1 MNTLASP
8 ETAKVNLPFK
18 TTGHSQQRPDCFH
31 CGLPSIVGLELD
43 EHSFCC
49 PGCRG
54 VYQFLRDARLD
65 SYYQYR
71 DKPSGKPIDA
81 RTELGA
87 SANEAYAAEHRFF
100 DQPEIAKDLLH
111 DGCYY
116 LMLDGLHCVACSWLI
131 EKVLQKQPGVKNVEV
146 NYSLSRAKV
155 DMLEPQLGPGFLLRK
170 VETLGYTA
178 VPYNPTLHER
188 PLLQQENQRL
198 YRVGVAAFST
208 GNIMLFAFALYTG
221 ADQDLGY
228 RDVFHWLSFTLSLPT
243 IFYSAM
249 PFWRGAVTAVR
260 ERTMSG
266 DVTIALGLATTWI
279 YSVYATLTGLDQV
292 YFDTACTFVFVLLV
306 ARLLESAARLRS
318 GSILERLLSLNS
330 RTATRKEGDDWV
342 EVSVDK
348 LVAGDLVRVG
358 PGQKIPAD
366 GKIRMGTAY
375 VDQSSLTG
383 ESLPRS
389 VAPGEEAFAGSICM
403 DGSLEITL
411 EKTGKATA
419 LNQIAQFLEKSQSS
433 VSPRQ
438 RTIDRVSR
446 YFLLAVLPCAAL
458 AGLMHSWSAAVSVL
472 IITCPCAL
480 GIAGPLVVSVAG
492 GTAASSGVLFRD
504 GRALERL
511 PSVSHV
517 ILDKTGTLTLG
528 QLRLVD
534 WHGQPES
541 LGWATALEQH
551 STHPMARAFLRAWN
565 AAIPDVEEFQS
576 VAGCGICGRVEG
588 KWMRLG
594 SPSYLGLAELSDNSR
609 PGTTTVMLEVDGAM
623 VATFYLADQIRP
635 ESLEVVQAL
644 RRNGLQVSL
653 LSGDQPDCVKEMAE
667 RLGISQWRARCMP
680 LDKVNFVKELQA
692 QGQVVAFVGDGNND
706 APVLGQAD
714 IGFSLSSASELST
727 ETADWLLLRPGL
739 TPVLSAFQ
747 LAKLAQRVLA
757 TNIRLAVGYN
767 CLTIPVAS
775 MGLVTPLIAAVAM
788 PISSLFVVGNS
799 LRVAYFSGKGVTN
812 GSSNSSNSSSDWAV
826 GSGPEPVHLG
836 SPASAV

>member
-1 MNTLASP
+1 MNTLAGAEPPQFLARSDKLQ
-8 ETAKVNLPFK
+8 AV
-18 TTGHSQQRPDCFH
+18 SQSQARANCFH
-31 CGLPSIVGLELD
+31 CGLPSVAGLECD
-43 EHSFCC
+43 EYGFCC

-71 DKPSGKPIDA
+71 EAPSGKPIDDNFSVS
-81 RTELGA
+81 GCA
-87 SANEAYAAEHRFF
+87 SQAEHRFF

-111 DGCYY
+111 QGCYY

-131 EKVLQKQPGVKNVEV
+131 EKVLQKQPGVQNVEV

-155 DMLEPQLGPGFLLRK
+155 DMADQGIGPGYLLKK
-170 VETLGYTA
+170 VAALGYTA
-178 VPYNPTLHER
+178 IPYNPTLHER

-228 RDVFHWLSFTLSLPT
+228 RDVFHWLSLALSIPT

-249 PFWRGAVTAVR
+249 PFWRGAITAIR

-266 DVTIALGLATTWI
+266 DVTIALGLASTWL
-279 YSVYATLTGLDQV
+279 YSVYATVAGQEQV

-306 ARLLESAARLRS
+306 ARLLESAARVRS
-318 GSILERLLSLNS
+318 GSILERLLALNS
-330 RTATRKEGDDWV
+330 RTATRKEGDEWV
-342 EVSVDK
+342 EVAVEK
-348 LVAGDLVRVG
+348 LEVGDLVQVG

-366 GKIRMGTAY
+366 GKIVTGTAY

-403 DGSLEITL
+403 DGSLHIML
-411 EKTGKATA
+411 EKTGASTA

-433 VSPRQ
+433 MSPRQ
-438 RTIDRVSR
+438 RKIDRVSR
-446 YFLLAVLPCAAL
+446 YFLMAVLPCAAI
-458 AGLMHSWSAAVSVL
+458 AGLTQSWSAAVSVL

-480 GIAGPLVVSVAG
+480 GIAAPLVVSVAG
-492 GTAASSGVLFRD
+492 GTAATCGVLFRD
-504 GRALERL
+504 GQALECL
-511 PSVSHV
+511 PTVNHV
-517 ILDKTGTLTLG
+517 VLDKTGTLTLG

-534 WHGQPES
+534 WHGLPES

-565 AAIPDVEEFQS
+565 GPIAEVSDFQS
-576 VAGCGICGRVEG
+576 VAGCGLCGRIDG

-594 SPSYLGLAELSDNSR
+594 SPSYLGLAEHADLAR
-609 PGTTTVMLEVDGAM
+609 PGTTTVMLEVGGEIAG
-623 VATFYLADQIRP
+623 TFYLCDQIRP
-635 ESLEVVQAL
+635 ESIEVVQAL
-644 RRNGLQVSL
+644 RQNGLEVSL
-653 LSGDQPDCVKEMAE
+653 LSGDQSDCVEQMAQ

-680 LDKVNFVKELQA
+680 LDKVEFVKALQKR
-692 QGQVVAFVGDGNND
+692 GDVVAFIGDGNND

-714 IGFSLSSASELST
+714 VGFSISTASELST
-727 ETADWLLLRPGL
+727 ETADWLMLKPGL
-739 TPVLSAFQ
+739 TPVLAAFR
-747 LAKLAQRVLA
+747 LAKLAQRVLSA
-757 TNIRLAVGYN
+757 NIRLAVGYN
-767 CLTIPVAS
+767 CLTIPVATL
-775 MGLVTPLIAAVAM
+775 GLVTPLMAAIAM
-788 PISSLFVVGNS
+788 PISSLFVLGNS
-799 LRVAYFSGKGVTN
+799 LRVSYLSQKGETD
-812 GSSNSSNSSSDWAV
+812 GSSHDTDPSSHRAVSGGTDPFSVGGPPSSI
-826 GSGPEPVHLG
+826 
-836 SPASAV
+836 

>member
-1 MNTLASP
+1 
-8 ETAKVNLPFK
+8 
-18 TTGHSQQRPDCFH
+18 
-31 CGLPSIVGLELD
+31 
-43 EHSFCC
+43 
-49 PGCRG
+49 
-54 VYQFLRDARLD
+54 
-65 SYYQYR
+65 
-71 DKPSGKPIDA
+71 
-81 RTELGA
+81 
-87 SANEAYAAEHRFF
+87 
-100 DQPEIAKDLLH
+100 
-111 DGCYY
+111 
-116 LMLDGLHCVACSWLI
+116 MLDGLHCVACSWLI

-155 DMLEPQLGPGFLLRK
+155 DMLDPQLGPGFLLRK

-221 ADQDLGY
+221 ADEDLGY
-228 RDVFHWLSFTLSLPT
+228 RDVFHWLSFALSLPT

-249 PFWRGAVTAVR
+249 PFWRGAITAVR

-330 RTATRKEGDDWV
+330 RTATRKEGDNWV

-366 GKIRMGTAY
+366 GKIIMGTAY

-438 RTIDRVSR
+438 RTIDRISR

-458 AGLMHSWSAAVSVL
+458 AGLMYSWSAAVSVL

-504 GRALERL
+504 GLALERL

-517 ILDKTGTLTLG
+517 ILDKTGTLTS
-528 QLRLVD
+528 R
-534 WHGQPES
+534 
-541 LGWATALEQH
+541 TA
-551 STHPMARAFLRAWN
+551 S
-565 AAIPDVEEFQS
+565 
-576 VAGCGICGRVEG
+576 
-588 KWMRLG
+588 
-594 SPSYLGLAELSDNSR
+594 
-609 PGTTTVMLEVDGAM
+609 
-623 VATFYLADQIRP
+623 
-635 ESLEVVQAL
+635 
-644 RRNGLQVSL
+644 
-653 LSGDQPDCVKEMAE
+653 SG
-667 RLGISQWRARCMP
+667 
-680 LDKVNFVKELQA
+680 
-692 QGQVVAFVGDGNND
+692 
-706 APVLGQAD
+706 
-714 IGFSLSSASELST
+714 
-727 ETADWLLLRPGL
+727 
-739 TPVLSAFQ
+739 
-747 LAKLAQRVLA
+747 
-757 TNIRLAVGYN
+757 RLA
-767 CLTIPVAS
+767 
-775 MGLVTPLIAAVAM
+775 
-788 PISSLFVVGNS
+788 
-799 LRVAYFSGKGVTN
+799 R
-812 GSSNSSNSSSDWAV
+812 
-826 GSGPEPVHLG
+826 
-836 SPASAV
+836 SA